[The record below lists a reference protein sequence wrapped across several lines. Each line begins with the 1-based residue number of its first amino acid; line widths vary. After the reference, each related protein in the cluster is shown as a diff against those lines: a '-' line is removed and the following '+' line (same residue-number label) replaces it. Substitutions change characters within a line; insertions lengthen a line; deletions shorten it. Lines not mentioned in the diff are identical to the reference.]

1 MAESKTMIDVV
12 AFLIKHFHSIQA
24 CPSGDDLG
32 NVLENAG
39 FNDREIGTMILFVQ
53 LLNDM
58 PMMADFH
65 APQQALRIYC
75 RDETEALPAA
85 VRAML
90 HTWQQD
96 GTLSPAQSEFVIHA
110 LMHLPYDEITVET
123 AKMLMVLA
131 LWAAQSE
138 DGVAAADSEA
148 LLYGNGL
155 MH

>member
-1 MAESKTMIDVV
+1 MIDVM
-12 AFLIKHFHSIQA
+12 AFLIKHFHSIQV

-32 NVLENAG
+32 SVLENAG
-39 FNDREIGTMILFVQ
+39 FSDREIGTMILFVQ

-75 RDETEALPAA
+75 RDETETLPAA

-96 GTLSPAQSEFVIHA
+96 GTLLPAQREFVIHA

-123 AKMLMVLA
+123 AKMLVVLA

-138 DGVAAADSEA
+138 DGVAAADGEA